1 MSTVYQEVRANM
13 AFLIRTKFIR
23 ISSLTFDQNL
33 RTNCSSI
40 MEKDKNLKSLIYKRV
55 QNGLKLRTFA
65 QTQISKS

>member
-40 MEKDKNLKSLIYKRV
+40 MEKDKNLKNSMYKTA
-55 QNGLKLRTFA
+55 QNGPKLRTFA
-65 QTQISKS
+65 QTQI

>member
-1 MSTVYQEVRANM
+1 MSTVYREVRANM

-23 ISSLTFDQNL
+23 ISRLTFGQNL

-55 QNGLKLRTFA
+55 QNGPKLRTFA

>member
-23 ISSLTFDQNL
+23 ISSLTFGQ
-33 RTNCSSI
+33 
-40 MEKDKNLKSLIYKRV
+40 KNLKCLLYKRV